1 MSFGI
6 RTALLAAQ
14 SASSKV
20 VDGIGRTLGLSDI
33 GKLRPSK
40 GQTKQDGL
48 KLENLLSS
56 TWKKLQDSSIG
67 TSEKYK
73 HFGRIAI
80 RSVMF
85 TLQKKTRDGHNWSSL
100 EEIEKKFHDTLRAD
114 PSCYDDKVVQSN
126 PSSTSKEDAKNAIVD
141 LQQSQNPYFLALQ
154 SHGESTINVG
164 SLVTYAVDG
173 IYEVVKYEA
182 TGISMK
188 QRTLFGTGEPFAVDL
203 KDVGSIKIFKGVVP
217 KLIDDGIVETCFPT
231 VICTKE
237 EEAAQIFVAM
247 MELYNSQDTDTSC
260 LHFSNAGEVYSK
272 HKMSKGELTLVP
284 CTDSTSKIVKIDPSE
299 VGKLTKMSVGFVSMA
314 GKVWKILPPKPL
326 KEHGGDWKGVAVPF
340 FMCKPASVGQMIT
353 KKITHKG
360 YAFECITNH
369 ATINPHE
376 KIAVYME
383 DETGGNRKKRR
394 V

>member
-20 VDGIGRTLGLSDI
+20 VDGIGRTLGSSDI

-40 GQTKQDGL
+40 GQTKQDVL

-85 TLQKKTRDGHNWSSL
+85 TLQKKPEMVTIGQAWKR
-100 EEIEKKFHDTLRAD
+100 LRRSFMILSAD

-203 KDVGSIKIFKGVVP
+203 KDVGSIKLFKGVVP
-217 KLIDDGIVETCFPT
+217 KLIDDGIVENCFPT

-237 EEAAQIFVAM
+237 EQAAQIFVAM
-247 MELYNSQDTDTSC
+247 MELYNSQDTATSC
-260 LHFSNAGEVYSK
+260 LQFSNAGEVYSK

-299 VGKLTKMSVGFVSMA
+299 VGKLTKMSVGFVSIA

-353 KKITHKG
+353 KKMNHKG
-360 YAFECITNH
+360 YAF
-369 ATINPHE
+369 
-376 KIAVYME
+376 
-383 DETGGNRKKRR
+383 
-394 V
+394 

>member
-40 GQTKQDGL
+40 GQTKQDVL

-85 TLQKKTRDGHNWSSL
+85 TLQKKQEMVTIGQAWKRLRRSFMILSEQIL
-100 EEIEKKFHDTLRAD
+100 LAMMTKLCRVIQAVPVKKMPRM
-114 PSCYDDKVVQSN
+114 P
-126 PSSTSKEDAKNAIVD
+126 D

-217 KLIDDGIVETCFPT
+217 KLIDDGIVEICFPT

-247 MELYNSQDTDTSC
+247 MELYNSQDNDTSC

-340 FMCKPASVGQMIT
+340 FYVQACICWSND
-353 KKITHKG
+353 HKENYSQG
-360 YAFECITNH
+360 ICL
-369 ATINPHE
+369 
-376 KIAVYME
+376 
-383 DETGGNRKKRR
+383 
-394 V
+394 